1 MISSRDLVL
10 EDFLW
15 EAELLVFSLT
25 LPLPF
30 ISAAVGILST
40 FSNLNPVPLLGVD
53 EADDAGLEVRV

>member
-1 MISSRDLVL
+1 ML

-25 LPLPF
+25 VPLPF

-40 FSNLNPVPLLGVD
+40 FSNLNPVPLFGVD
-53 EADDAGLEVRV
+53 EVDDAGLEVRV